1 MGPVGRTVFTHYAIA
16 GITDTAN
23 DVVLENRAF
32 VRHVAVRVGDRDDA
46 VFLLDF
52 ACDDLLRRSFFATH
66 VLSVGVTV
74 ACDFMAIIGQTLETA
89 PVGVPVHYQVEG
101 GLVSVL
107 VEQRTRIA
115 HMARCAVVK
124 RERNGALAEA
134 RPSSDFHS
142 RNTETTG
149 HSDTDRLPCHLVS
162 RDLISIGLRRYNI
175 NLASQQPV
183 DDITVVERS
192 RVSLHHH
199 TGIHLR
205 LDHHFQRDIK

>member
-1 MGPVGRTVFTHYAIA
+1 MS
-16 GITDTAN
+16 
-23 DVVLENRAF
+23 
-32 VRHVAVRVGDRDDA
+32 VAV
-46 VFLLDF
+46 
-52 ACDDLLRRSFFATH
+52 ACNL
-66 VLSVGVTV
+66 VT
-74 ACDFMAIIGQTLETA
+74 ILGQIAETA

-101 GLVSVL
+101 GLVAVL

-134 RPSSDFHS
+134 CPSSDFHS
-142 RNTETTG
+142 RTTRIATG
-149 HSDTDRLPCHLVS
+149 HADTDRLPCHLVS

-183 DDITVVERS
+183 DDITVVELS

-205 LDHHFQRDIK
+205 LGHHFQRDIK

>member
-23 DVVLENRAF
+23 DVVLENRTF
-32 VRHVAVRVGDRDDA
+32 VRHVAVRVGNRDDA

-52 ACDDLLRRSFFATH
+52 AFDSLLRGGFFAAH
-66 VLSVGVTV
+66 IVAVSVAV
-74 ACDFMAIIGQTLETA
+74 ACNLVTILGQIAETA

-124 RERNGALAEA
+124 RERNGALAET
-134 RPSSDFHS
+134 RPSGDFD
-142 RNTETTG
+142 RTTETTG
-149 HSDTDRLPCHLVS
+149 HRDTDRLPCHLVS

-205 LDHHFQRDIK
+205 LGHHFQRDIK